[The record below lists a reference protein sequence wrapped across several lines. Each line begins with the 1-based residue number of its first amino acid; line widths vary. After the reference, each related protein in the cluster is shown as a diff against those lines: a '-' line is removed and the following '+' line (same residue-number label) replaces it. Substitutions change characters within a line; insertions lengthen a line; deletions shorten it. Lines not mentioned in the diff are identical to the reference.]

1 MRAAQ
6 SFEALQTNRIAPA
19 TVAHTVMAEQVSHNV
34 VNQSESASASAPADA
49 IANQTTTEP
58 AGDGNTTTIEASKA
72 PTEANNETANAK
84 SSFETAAEPSAGD
97 AAVSKPLDEHARLQN
112 GVSHDVVDSDGSV
125 GVSSDAEGKRDMH
138 HNRAGSVKK
147 PTTFSKVSVTKTFMA
162 KTASPAPAAA
172 KLGDKPSPLSANT
185 QPANAAKPR
194 LVAKTGALQSIQ
206 KARIGSESAN
216 GPDASKVWN
225 KNRPAPP
232 QPPKQFTDEELKQQY
247 GIHLATRLQSDENGK
262 EGKWADIDDD
272 EEDWAP
278 ETVVWMDGTKSSLTP
293 ADVAPPPEQ
302 KPRQPEKPA
311 ETVRP
316 TLALKKAPEP
326 SGPPRT
332 ILKPGIAAQQ
342 ARQQTGSAAGTPP
355 GEKPSLKAKSPA
367 PAPTKSPWAA
377 LPPVAAVSPI
387 NLPVQQPPPQV
398 HARMPTQDARAY
410 EDAAPSLPTREIAA
424 DTFDRSWR
432 EGEGAPRELFN
443 SASGR
448 YEPAPEGRR
457 SFAKAESY
465 ARKPSVLQRSQG
477 AAEPSAAFQARSNS
491 QLDGP
496 YSRRR
501 GSSVSQGSLPPARR
515 MSTISKP
522 DLPPVDDSVPAQHA
536 VAQDV
541 RHEGHARL
549 SFAQQSAWDQQMPP
563 KPQTSSSAASPE
575 PAEDLVKKQERV
587 MKEKREE
594 AKRRRQEEEERLEKE
609 KQERLKARLA
619 ALEGA
624 GKSRKEREAEAAAT
638 QPQTHTPTVEKQE
651 VVQERP
657 GIPAKLAEASAT
669 VGPALEAQSLPSAPE
684 KKLSSPLSQ
693 KPPQVAS
700 LPGLGERPLSLDE
713 QAQRQ
718 ARDHAEYLSPKAA
731 QRVPFTQQ
739 SYKSAQSTY
748 SSPGDRKQQ
757 LYRSP
762 LTNTDAFQGW
772 ASSGANSNP
781 WSMPGLG
788 NGIFEKGNGFG
799 PMSMGQQA
807 SLPPPPGVGR
817 PSSTRIS
824 PQGFGQSSASP
835 SLQEQQNAEQQGSY
849 APPGID
855 TRTESGWAG
864 PRPNGVSPAPAFGR
878 PSHPPGPIAPPSR
891 AQQQQQQPPVQ
902 RPDPLSNWNNAAAR
916 LPQQYA
922 AAGVAAEQKAQ
933 QEVSA
938 PRDDSTIKDTFR
950 QTAPN
955 QKLGAPRRYA
965 KTEYHVHDPQ
975 GSRTVAEHSPAPPST
990 QTQPIGPVPT
1000 ASPLNAPGPE
1010 QHEPEST
1017 VRIPDGSLNPAHGGL
1032 PNQQPPI
1039 APPRRRHAAQ
1049 ATAYQNNVRFTTEPL
1064 PGIPVAAASQM
1075 TSPPPET
1082 ESHPVFDMTS
1092 TRPNVKL
1099 PPPSPRVKLPP
1110 GPTSIIA
1117 PPHMQGLQPPVMM
1130 PQRPFQVW
1138 GPSVKPI
1145 AQTED
1150 WQARFNGLFG
1160 RTQVH
1165 TEIPP
1170 SPPRTPPKVAP
1181 IPALAIAASSRTVD
1195 DEDSSASATVSLPR
1209 TCVSDNKSLFSFIV
1223 DDSSAA
1229 TSKPV
1234 IDGIFTAEL
1243 SFGSLPRVR
1252 VPRNVMYDVDVYP
1265 GHEGQHNLLRMGPN
1279 SKFPKAVDS
1288 QSKLAVDRHNLL
1300 ILFSKHPQGFI
1311 VRFPGAE
1318 RNKLVH
1324 HNRQGG
1330 KGPRGGDRKPSGKF
1344 SKEPIK
1350 GGKQPLERAKARP
1363 VAAKPS

>member
-6 SFEALQTNRIAPA
+6 SFEAQQTNRIAPA
-19 TVAHTVMAEQVSHNV
+19 TVANTVMAEQVSHNV

-58 AGDGNTTTIEASKA
+58 AGDGNITTIEASKSL
-72 PTEANNETANAK
+72 TEADNETANAK

-97 AAVSKPLDEHARLQN
+97 AAASKPLDEHARLSN
-112 GVSHDVVDSDGSV
+112 GVSHDLLDSDGSV
-125 GVSSDAEGKRDMH
+125 GVSSDAEGKKDMH
-138 HNRAGSVKK
+138 HNRANSVKK

-162 KTASPAPAAA
+162 KTASPAPTAA
-172 KLGDKPSPLSANT
+172 KLGDKPSPLSAT
-185 QPANAAKPR
+185 MQPANAAKPR

-206 KARIGSESAN
+206 KARTGSESAT

-311 ETVRP
+311 EIVRP

-326 SGPPRT
+326 TGPPRT

-342 ARQQTGSAAGTPP
+342 ARQQNGSAVGTPP
-355 GEKPSLKAKSPA
+355 GEKPSLKTKSPA

-387 NLPVQQPPPQV
+387 NPPVQQPPPPQV
-398 HARMPTQDARAY
+398 HTRMPTQDARAY
-410 EDAAPSLPTREIAA
+410 EDAAPSLPAREIAA

-465 ARKPSVLQRSQG
+465 ARKP
-477 AAEPSAAFQARSNS
+477 

-522 DLPPVDDSVPAQHA
+522 DLPPVDDSIRAQHA
-536 VAQDV
+536 VAQDA
-541 RHEGHARL
+541 RHEAHARP

-563 KPQTSSSAASPE
+563 KPQTSSSVASPE

-594 AKRRRQEEEERLEKE
+594 AKRRRKEEEERLEKE

-638 QPQTHTPTVEKQE
+638 QQQTQTPAVEKQE
-651 VVQERP
+651 VGQERP
-657 GIPAKLAEASAT
+657 GIPAQPAEASAT
-669 VGPALEAQSLPSAPE
+669 VGPALEAQSLPSAPD
-684 KKLSSPLSQ
+684 KKLPSPLPQ
-693 KPPQVAS
+693 KPSQVAS
-700 LPGLGERPLSLDE
+700 LPGLGERPLSLEE

-718 ARDHAEYLSPKAA
+718 ARDHAEHLSPKAA

-739 SYKSAQSTY
+739 SYKATQSTY

-772 ASSGANSNP
+772 ASSGANTNP

-824 PQGFGQSSASP
+824 PQGFGPGSASP
-835 SLQEQQNAEQQGSY
+835 SLQEQPNAEQQGSF
-849 APPGID
+849 APPSID
-855 TRTESGWAG
+855 MRTESGWAG
-864 PRPNGVSPAPAFGR
+864 PRPNGVSPAPGFGR

-891 AQQQQQQPPVQ
+891 AQPQQQAPVQ

-922 AAGVAAEQKAQ
+922 AASVAAEQKAH

-975 GSRTVAEHSPAPPST
+975 GSRVVAVHSPAPPST

-1000 ASPLNAPGPE
+1000 ASPLNAPGREP
-1010 QHEPEST
+1010 HEPENT

-1039 APPRRRHAAQ
+1039 APPHRRHAAQ

-1064 PGIPVAAASQM
+1064 PGIPVAAANQM

-1082 ESHPVFDMTS
+1082 ESHPVFDLTS
-1092 TRPNVKL
+1092 TRPNVRL
-1099 PPPSPRVKLPP
+1099 PPPPPRVKLPP
-1110 GPTSIIA
+1110 GPTSIMA
-1117 PPHMQGLQPPVMM
+1117 PPHMQGMQPTVMM

-1165 TEIPP
+1165 TEVPP

-1181 IPALAIAASSRTVD
+1181 TPALAVAVSSRTVN
-1195 DEDSSASATVSLPR
+1195 DEAPSSSATVFLPR
-1209 TCVSDNKSLFSFIV
+1209 TLVSKDKSLFGFTV
-1223 DDSSAA
+1223 DSSSAA

-1243 SFGSLPRVR
+1243 SFGSLPKVR

-1265 GHEGQHNLLRMGPN
+1265 GHEGQHNLLRMGSN
-1279 SKFPKAVDS
+1279 SKLPKAVDS

-1300 ILFSKHPQGFI
+1300 VLFNKHSQGFI
-1311 VRFPGAE
+1311 VRIPGAD
-1318 RNKLVH
+1318 RHQLVYY
-1324 HNRQGG
+1324 NRQAG
-1330 KGPRGGDRKPSGKF
+1330 KGSRGGDRKPSGKF
-1344 SKEPIK
+1344 SKESNK
-1350 GGKQPLERAKARP
+1350 GGKQPLERAKARS
-1363 VAAKPS
+1363 VSAKTS